1 MNMLTPTGNGHNGE
15 HHGNGSSSNGYHSAG
30 QPRWVVPDEAT
41 LSRLANDVL
50 DKFAAAERPHAAD
63 QPNAPASAGLPPGS
77 ERPVRL
83 TSDLV
88 DLPVS
93 TEQNDTGPA
102 DAGFG
107 DFGLTDPLSA
117 GQPGLPS
124 GLTDPHRAGQPRPA
138 SGLTDP
144 RPAGQPR
151 LPSGLTDPLPAGQ
164 RRPTPTA
171 PVPPTPR
178 SRPPAPPADWSVAG
192 QAAQPSFYFIDERPE
207 VTAEQLAASMSS
219 PATAA
224 GFNVDAVRKDFPI
237 LAERVNGKPLI
248 WFDNAAT
255 TQKPQCVID
264 RIAHFYA
271 HENSNIHR
279 GAHTLATRATDA
291 FEDARCQVASFL
303 GAPASDNIV
312 FTRGTTEAINL
323 IAQTWGAKQLR
334 PGDEIVLS
342 HLEHHA
348 NIVPWQLLAD
358 QTGAKLRI
366 IPVSDDGEL
375 LLDQFG
381 SLLSERT
388 KLVAVA
394 HVSNVLGTIVPIDQ
408 VIAMA
413 HRAGARVLVDGA
425 QAVAHLPVNVQA
437 LDPDFYVFSGHK
449 IFAPTGI
456 GALYAKSEVL
466 AEMPPWQGGGNMID
480 DVTFE
485 RTRYQPAPAKFEA
498 GTGNI
503 ADAIGLGAALTYLT
517 SLGLPAV
524 AAYEHQLLQYAISQI
539 TSVPGLHL
547 VGTAAHKASVL
558 TFVIDGHDNAKLGQA
573 LDRQGIAVR
582 AGHHCAQ
589 PILRRF
595 GLESAVRPSL
605 AMYNTC
611 AEVDQLVATLH
622 NLAANPH

>member
-15 HHGNGSSSNGYHSAG
+15 QDGSSSNGHHSAG
-30 QPRWVVPDEAT
+30 QRRWVVPDEAT
-41 LSRLANDVL
+41 LSQLAHDVL
-50 DKFAAAERPHAAD
+50 AKFAAAEPPRDAGQAAD
-63 QPNAPASAGLPPGS
+63 LASAGPPPGS

-93 TEQNDTGPA
+93 TEQSDAVLGGPGLGGA
-102 DAGFG
+102 GLGGAGFG
-107 DFGLTDPLSA
+107 GL
-117 GQPGLPS
+117 GQPDPVS
-124 GLTDPHRAGQPRPA
+124 GAHRRRPA
-138 SGLTDP
+138 T
-144 RPAGQPR
+144 
-151 LPSGLTDPLPAGQ
+151 
-164 RRPTPTA
+164 
-171 PVPPTPR
+171 PVPPMPR
-178 SRPPAPPADWSVAG
+178 RRPPAPPADWSSAS
-192 QAAQPSFYFIDERPE
+192 QAAQPTFYFIDERPA
-207 VTAEQLAASMSS
+207 VTAEQLAASMTR
-219 PATAA
+219 PAAT
-224 GFNVDAVRKDFPI
+224 GFDVDTVRKDFPI
-237 LAERVNGKPLI
+237 LADRVNGKPLI

-264 RIAHFYA
+264 RIAYFYG

-279 GAHTLATRATDA
+279 GAHTLAARATDA

-303 GAPASDNIV
+303 GAPSSDNVV

-323 IAQTWGAKQLR
+323 IAQTWGTKQLR
-334 PGDEIVLS
+334 PGDEIALS
-342 HLEHHA
+342 QLEHHA
-348 NIVPWQLLAD
+348 NIVPWQLLAG

-366 IPVSDDGEL
+366 IPVSDSGEL

-381 SLLSERT
+381 SMLSDRT

-524 AAYEHQLLQYAISQI
+524 AAYEHQLLQYATSQI
-539 TSVPGLHL
+539 TSVPGLRL
-547 VGTAAHKASVL
+547 IGTAAHKASVL
-558 TFVIDGHDNAKLGQA
+558 TFVIDGQDNAELGQA

-595 GLESAVRPSL
+595 GLETAVRPSL

-611 AEVDQLVATLH
+611 AEVDYLVDTLH
-622 NLAANPH
+622 KLAANPQ